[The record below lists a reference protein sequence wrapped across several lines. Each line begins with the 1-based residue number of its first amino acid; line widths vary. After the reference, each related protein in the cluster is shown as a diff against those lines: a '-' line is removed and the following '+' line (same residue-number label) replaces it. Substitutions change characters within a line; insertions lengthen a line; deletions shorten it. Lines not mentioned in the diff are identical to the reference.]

1 MAATHGTRYMYQTK
15 GCRCEDCT
23 AANRDYF
30 KIRNQAKN
38 AAKHGGK
45 VTVLKTVPT
54 GSAQPDVREIGPNE
68 AATLLELAGLP
79 LATSR
84 PGLTQVVLTLA
95 RLMDSPLAIAQHPQ
109 AAGRYTEIMDRLRK
123 GAEKKGRLSAV
134 RQMTNPGSA
143 TG

>member
-38 AAKHGGK
+38 AAKHGGN
-45 VTVLKTVPT
+45 VTVLKVAA
-54 GSAQPDVREIGPNE
+54 GLEQPDVVREIGPNE
-68 AATLLELAGLP
+68 AGTLIELAELP
-79 LATSR
+79 LAVTR
-84 PGLTQVVLTLA
+84 PGLAQVALTLA
-95 RLMDSPLAIAQHPQ
+95 RLLDSPLAIAQHPQ
-109 AAGRYTEIMDRLRK
+109 AAGRWAETMDRLRK

-134 RQMTNPGSA
+134 RQMTSPGKA